1 MNSDIGASGSQ
12 SKRKSD
18 EEGDENETTSKKQ
31 KTNESVLLSK
41 RRVRRVRKNSYGK
54 SKALVE
60 EKSDQSEV
68 LKAKNKTEINRYDS
82 LIFKLHNLTFI

>member
-18 EEGDENETTSKKQ
+18 EDEDDENETTSKKQ
-31 KTNESVLLSK
+31 KTNELVLLSK
-41 RRVRRVRKNSYGK
+41 RKVQRVRKNSYGK

-60 EKSDQSEV
+60 DKSDQLEV
-68 LKAKNKTEINRYDS
+68 LKTKNKTETKRYVN
-82 LIFKLHNLTFI
+82 LIT